1 MEEHHDKAEGKLR
14 RQCIF
19 CLIHAP
25 ERVGISIARLERDAG
40 PQDDDADNGQV
51 KQHLCVG
58 KQFQDTV
65 QREMLHQ
72 PYRKQDG
79 HRKPQTRHHLRL
91 RHIGHQHRLRK
102 CKYHELV
109 YRPVFRLHIQ
119 QLDIHDSL
127 SAGFQHDHYLHQKGE
142 VLVQRLYKTA
152 KYLAVGPRKADAAQ
166 KDEDDDD
173 LRPELCEV
181 TFLFHGCT
189 LMLTAAAANGAR
201 LLSCKITAARTA
213 FRMLSYPLR
222 DRCL

>member
-1 MEEHHDKAEGKLR
+1 
-14 RQCIF
+14 
-19 CLIHAP
+19 
-25 ERVGISIARLERDAG
+25 
-40 PQDDDADNGQV
+40 
-51 KQHLCVG
+51 
-58 KQFQDTV
+58 
-65 QREMLHQ
+65 MLHQ

-127 SAGFQHDHYLHQKGE
+127 SAGCQHDHDLHQKGE

-213 FRMLSYPLR
+213 LR
-222 DRCL
+222 RKSA